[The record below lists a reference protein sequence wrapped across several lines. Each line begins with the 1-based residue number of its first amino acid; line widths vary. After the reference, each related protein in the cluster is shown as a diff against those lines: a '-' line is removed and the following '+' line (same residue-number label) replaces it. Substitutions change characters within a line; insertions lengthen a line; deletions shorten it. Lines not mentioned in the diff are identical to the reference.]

1 MPIQQHKPDEVQ
13 VERRPMVVVVIPFGL
28 AGAGKSFCF
37 RALQAKIQETEG
49 CTFDVIS
56 SDGIRGEMVQKLME
70 KEKITR
76 DDAFQKTA
84 KSANKEYGFRFFKL
98 LENAQE

>member
-1 MPIQQHKPDEVQ
+1 MHKPDDVQ
-13 VERRPMVVVVIPFGL
+13 TETRPMVIVVIPFGL

-37 RALQAKIQETEG
+37 KALQAKINETEG

-56 SDGIRGEMVQKLME
+56 SDGIRGEMVKKLME
-70 KEKITR
+70 KEKCSR

-84 KSANKEYGFRFFKL
+84 KTANKEYGFRFLKL
-98 LENAQE
+98 LESAQG